1 MCGPSPSKP
10 GTPDLKK
17 QIEGLLAEALRA
29 LREQLPLDTV
39 PDVRVERARDPRHG
53 DFATSVALLLARPA
67 GMNPRDLAERIVALL
82 PSSELLE
89 GVSIAGPGFINFRLG
104 GRAFQQEAAAILELG
119 PAYGRSDS
127 GAGRRVLVEFVSA
140 NPTGPLHVG
149 HGRHAAYGD
158 SVANLL
164 EATGHRVHRE
174 YYVNDAGRQ
183 MDILAASVWLR
194 YLEAL
199 GEEFPFPANGYRG
212 GYIQPIADKLVARE
226 HARLRRAAA
235 EVFAA
240 LPPDAPE
247 GDKDEYIDAV
257 VTRMRELLGEQDYR
271 AVHKLGLDEIIAD
284 IRDDLAQFGVTY
296 DEWYSERSLSDLG
309 LVAECIDRL
318 KSDRFA
324 YERDGALWFRASE
337 LGDEKD
343 RVVVRDNGQTT
354 YIASD
359 IAYHLGKRQRGFD
372 LLLDILGADHHG
384 YVARV
389 RAGLEAM
396 GQPGDSLEVRL
407 VQFAILYRGGEKV
420 QMSTRS
426 GEFVTLR
433 ELRNEVGNDAARL
446 FYVLRSNDQHLDFDL
461 ELAKSRSNENPV
473 YYIQYAHARVRS
485 VFRQL
490 GEKGLHWSRDEGI
503 AGMHLLKASHERLLL
518 ATLGRYPEVVEL
530 AAANRAPQNIVH
542 YLRELAQDFH
552 TWYNAETFLVDDASL
567 RAARLALAEASRTVI
582 ANGLALLGVSAP
594 ESM

>member
-1 MCGPSPSKP
+1 
-10 GTPDLKK
+10 LKK
-17 QIEGLLAEALRA
+17 QIESLLAVALAA
-29 LREQLPLDTV
+29 LGDQLPENAAAEA
-39 PDVRVERARDPRHG
+39 RVERARDPRHG
-53 DFATSVALLLARPA
+53 DFATNAALLLAKPA
-67 GMNPRDLAERIVALL
+67 GMNPRALAERIIAAL
-82 PSSELLE
+82 PASELVE
-89 GVSIAGPGFINFRLG
+89 SVSIAGPGFINFRLSR
-104 GRAFQQEAAAILELG
+104 RAFEQETLAVLAQGER
-119 PAYGRSDS
+119 YGRSDA

-149 HGRHAAYGD
+149 HGRHAAYGA

-164 EATGHRVHRE
+164 EATGHRVQRE

-199 GEEFPFPANGYRG
+199 GEEFAFPANGYRG
-212 GYIQPIADKLVARE
+212 GYIQPIADRLVARE
-226 HARLRRAAA
+226 HARLRRPAE
-235 EVFAA
+235 EVFAG

-257 VTRMRELLGEQDYR
+257 VARMRELLGEEDYR
-271 AVHKLGLDEIIAD
+271 AVHKLGLDEILGD
-284 IRDDLAQFGVTY
+284 IRADLADFGVTY
-296 DEWYSERSLSDLG
+296 DEWFSERSLTELG

-318 KSDRFA
+318 KADGHA
-324 YERDGALWFRASE
+324 YEQDGALWFRASA

-359 IAYHLGKRQRGFD
+359 IAYHLNKRQRGHD
-372 LLLDILGADHHG
+372 QLLDILGADHHG

-396 GQPGDSLEVRL
+396 GEPGDSLEVRL

-433 ELRNEVGNDAARL
+433 ELREEVGNDAARL
-446 FYVLRSNDQHLDFDL
+446 FYVLRSNEQHLDFDL

-490 GEKGLHWSRDEGI
+490 AEKGLHWSVAES
-503 AGMHLLKASHERLLL
+503 APHLALLKTDHERVLM
-518 ATLGRYPEVVEL
+518 ATLGRFPEVIEL
-530 AAANRAPQNIVH
+530 AAANRAPQNVVH

-552 TWYNAETFLVDDASL
+552 TWYNAATFLVDEAPL
-567 RAARLALAEASRTVI
+567 RAARLALAEATRIVI
-582 ANGLALLGVSAP
+582 ANGLGLVGVSAP

>member
-1 MCGPSPSKP
+1 
-10 GTPDLKK
+10 
-17 QIEGLLAEALRA
+17 
-29 LREQLPLDTV
+29 
-39 PDVRVERARDPRHG
+39 
-53 DFATSVALLLARPA
+53 FA
-67 GMNPRDLAERIVALL
+67 G
-82 PSSELLE
+82 
-89 GVSIAGPGFINFRLG
+89 
-104 GRAFQQEAAAILELG
+104 
-119 PAYGRSDS
+119 
-127 GAGRRVLVEFVSA
+127 
-140 NPTGPLHVG
+140 
-149 HGRHAAYGD
+149 
-158 SVANLL
+158 
-164 EATGHRVHRE
+164 
-174 YYVNDAGRQ
+174 
-183 MDILAASVWLR
+183 
-194 YLEAL
+194 
-199 GEEFPFPANGYRG
+199 
-212 GYIQPIADKLVARE
+212 
-226 HARLRRAAA
+226 
-235 EVFAA
+235 

-257 VTRMRELLGEQDYR
+257 VTRMRELLGDADYR
-271 AVHKLGLDEIIAD
+271 AVHKLGLDEILAD
-284 IRDDLAQFGVTY
+284 IREDLAEFGVTY
-296 DEWYSERSLSDLG
+296 DEWFSERSLTDLG

-318 KSDRFA
+318 KADGHA
-324 YERDGALWFRASE
+324 YEQEGALWFRASA

-359 IAYHLGKRQRGFD
+359 IAYHLGKRKRGHD
-372 LLLDILGADHHG
+372 HLLDILGADHHG

-396 GQPGDSLEVRL
+396 GEPGDSLEVRL

-433 ELRNEVGNDAARL
+433 ELREEVGNDAARL

-490 GEKGLHWSRDEGI
+490 VEKGLEWSADE
-503 AGMHLLKASHERLLL
+503 AVTHLRLLKTDQERVLMAS
-518 ATLGRYPEVVEL
+518 LGRFPEVVEL

-552 TWYNAETFLVDDASL
+552 TWYNAETFLVDEAPL
-567 RAARLALAEASRTVI
+567 RSARLALAEATRVVI
-582 ANGLALLGVSAP
+582 ANGLALVGVSAP

>member
-1 MCGPSPSKP
+1 
-10 GTPDLKK
+10 LKK
-17 QIEGLLAEALRA
+17 QIEGLLADALAA
-29 LREQLPLDTV
+29 LCDQLPQPLV
-39 PDVRVERARDPRHG
+39 PEARVERARDPRHG
-53 DFATSVALLLARPA
+53 DFATNAALLMAKPA
-67 GMNPRDLAERIVALL
+67 GMNPRELAERIVALL
-82 PSSELLE
+82 PDSDLVE
-89 GVSIAGPGFINFRLG
+89 GVSIAGPGFINFRLSK
-104 GRAFQQEAAAILELG
+104 RAFEQQTAEILANG
-119 PAYGRSDS
+119 AAYGRSDT

-149 HGRHAAYGD
+149 HGRHAAYGA

-164 EATGHRVHRE
+164 EATGHKVHRE

-199 GEEFPFPANGYRG
+199 GERFAFPANGYRG
-212 GYIQPIADKLVARE
+212 GYIQPIADKLVANE
-226 HARLRRAAA
+226 HARLRRGAA
-235 EVFAA
+235 EVFAD

-257 VTRMRELLGEQDYR
+257 VTRMRTLLGEDDYR
-271 AVHKLGLDEIIAD
+271 AVHQLGLDEILGD
-284 IRDDLAQFGVTY
+284 IRADLADFGVTF
-296 DEWYSERSLSDLG
+296 DQWFSERSLTDLG
-309 LVAECIDRL
+309 LVVECIDRL
-318 KSDRFA
+318 KIEGHA
-324 YERDGALWFRASE
+324 YEKDGALWFRASA

-343 RVVVRDNGQTT
+343 RVVVRENGQTT

-359 IAYHLGKRQRGFD
+359 IAYHLGKRQRGHD

-396 GQPGDSLEVRL
+396 AEPGDSLEVRL

-433 ELRNEVGNDAARL
+433 ELRDEVGNDAARL

-490 GEKGLHWSRDEGI
+490 VEKSYQWSVEDGI
-503 AGMHLLKASHERLLL
+503 AGLHLLRTDHERVLM
-518 ATLGRYPEVVEL
+518 ATLGRYPEVIEL
-530 AAANRAPQNIVH
+530 AAANRAPQNVVH

-552 TWYNAETFLVDDASL
+552 TWYNAETFLVEDASL
-567 RAARLALAEASRTVI
+567 RSARLALAEATRTVI
-582 ANGLALLGVSAP
+582 ANGLGLVGVSAP